1 MNPLSEL
8 LRRPG
13 ATLLDV
19 RTTCEFQDGHAP
31 GAIHI
36 PVEELS
42 YRTDELRGCGTPIIV
57 YCKSGGRSRM
67 AQHILEQEGFSEVH
81 NGGGLGDVLA
91 ALD

>member
-1 MNPLSEL
+1 MNPLTEL
-8 LRRPG
+8 LRQPD

-19 RTTCEFQDGHAP
+19 RTLSEFQDGHAP
-31 GAIHI
+31 GAVHI

-42 YRTDELRGCGTPIIV
+42 YRTDELRTCSTPIIV

-67 AQHILEQEGFSEVH
+67 AQHILEQDGFSEVH

-91 ALD
+91 ALG